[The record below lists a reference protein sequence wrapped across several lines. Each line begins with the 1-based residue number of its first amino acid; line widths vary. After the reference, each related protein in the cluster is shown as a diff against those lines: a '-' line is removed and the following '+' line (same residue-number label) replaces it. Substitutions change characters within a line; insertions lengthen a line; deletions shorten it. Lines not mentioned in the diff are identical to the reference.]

1 MVVVFGRRGLAQRL
15 HMHYPHLQMVVNP
28 GQNNLRCQTSILW
41 YFPWY
46 KGGGVINLGSM

>member
-1 MVVVFGRRGLAQRL
+1 
-15 HMHYPHLQMVVNP
+15 MHCPHLQMVVNPGQHNLRCQICLDIHPLVVNP

-46 KGGGVINLGSM
+46 KEGG